1 MSVKRTPPMRIA
13 PLQRIVAEEI
23 TDPAEIA
30 AIDKMRMRLRAKKK
44 GRKKQQRHWPK
55 RNRKPRAC
63 AHATKTAKR

>member
-44 GRKKQQRHWPK
+44 GRKAPA
-55 RNRKPRAC
+55 N
-63 AHATKTAKR
+63 TKGAKEAKLLRD